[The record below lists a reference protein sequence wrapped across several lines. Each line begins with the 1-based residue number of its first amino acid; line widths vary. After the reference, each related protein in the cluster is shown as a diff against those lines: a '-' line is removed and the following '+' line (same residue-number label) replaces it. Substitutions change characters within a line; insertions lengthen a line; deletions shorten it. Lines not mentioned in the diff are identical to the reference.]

1 MKSVKKLVILSVL
14 AAVLFVV
21 QVAFSFLPNIEFVT
35 LLLVVYAHTLTFGE
49 SFLVILVFTLMETT
63 VWGIHD
69 WVIGYLWVWS
79 LLIFLS
85 KKLHPLFQEK
95 APLWAVFGAVWGIVF
110 GILFSLQHG
119 LFYGFSAGLAFYLR
133 GLTLDII
140 HAVGN
145 YIILLLLYVPVSTK
159 FDVLYHKALKQDSG
173 VL

>member
-35 LLLVVYAHTLTFGE
+35 LLLIIYAHTLAYHE
-49 SFLVILVFTLMETT
+49 AFLVILVFTLMETT

-95 APLWAVFGAVWGIVF
+95 ANLWAIFGAVWGIVF
-110 GILFSLQHG
+110 GILFSFQHG
-119 LFYGFSAGLAFYLR
+119 LFYGWSMGLAFYLR

-145 YIILLLLYVPVSTK
+145 YIILLLLYRPVKERFSE
-159 FDVLYHKALKQDSG
+159 LYHKALK
-173 VL
+173 